1 MSEELTT
8 MEELSEAV
16 DASFETFKDEGDI
29 WDKFAQ
35 MQKDKEVLTVTVDG
49 SQTKGGVVAMVEN
62 IRGFI
67 PASCLALSR
76 VENLE
81 DYLNKELRVHIID
94 VDRDKKRLILSA
106 KSVLQQEAAAAKA
119 EKLAALEVGA
129 TLEGVVETLKP
140 YGAFVRIDDDITGMV
155 HVSQISL
162 KRINEPGDVL
172 KKGDTVKVKV
182 IGNKDGRLSLSIKAL
197 LDNGKPA
204 REPRAPRDDEYN
216 NFKNY
221 KPNKSEVASTNL
233 GDLLKNIKLD

>member
-1 MSEELTT
+1 
-8 MEELSEAV
+8 
-16 DASFETFKDEGDI
+16 
-29 WDKFAQ
+29 

-119 EKLAALEVGA
+119 EKLAAEDGRKLDYTVADIRKKIYARLPELIDKTIEKLKKFQKPDGSFSYEQHRSA
-129 TLEGVVETLKP
+129 PTTQGVP
-140 YGAFVRIDDDITGMV
+140 
-155 HVSQISL
+155 VSL
-162 KRINEPGDVL
+162 GVYEGDVNGL
-172 KKGDTVKVKV
+172 ACAMHYPLSSIFGVLGINKVPMCNHDDFMRLYNQ
-182 IGNKDGRLSLSIKAL
+182 IDAANKAY
-197 LDNGKPA
+197 A
-204 REPRAPRDDEYN
+204 EA
-216 NFKNY
+216 
-221 KPNKSEVASTNL
+221 NK
-233 GDLLKNIKLD
+233 